1 MFKKKFL
8 YICVVLLFMIATLV
22 PSSHVFGQEET
33 QEPCEGRRASLE
45 LISISPLVN
54 PVKEETVG
62 CQVHQFQVKFGPG
75 L

>member
-33 QEPCEGRRASLE
+33 QEPCEGRRASGDGSM
-45 LISISPLVN
+45 IPFCAG
-54 PVKEETVG
+54 EEV
-62 CQVHQFQVKFGPG
+62 FGVDIYLSTG
-75 L
+75 ESCEGGNCW